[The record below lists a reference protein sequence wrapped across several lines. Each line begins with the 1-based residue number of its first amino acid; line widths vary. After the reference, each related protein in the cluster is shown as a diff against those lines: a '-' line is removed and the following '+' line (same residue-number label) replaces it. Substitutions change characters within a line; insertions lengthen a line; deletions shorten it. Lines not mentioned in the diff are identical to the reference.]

1 MYNTSIMPNI
11 NTMQVIADAREELKK
26 RVEDRERNDERIAQL
41 RIMLR
46 TLVRFAEDDTLRDKV
61 LLEIK
66 NAKRRV
72 YSLQEAILD
81 ALMRHPSGLTSNQ
94 MRDDLEQTGFDL
106 EEYSQPLSAIMTTL
120 SRLVK
125 SEHVRRR
132 VGRDKSVTFR
142 MRDFDEEAK
151 RRSGW
156 EEAVKGA
163 IQKF

>member
-1 MYNTSIMPNI
+1 MPNV
-11 NTMQVIADAREELKK
+11 NTMQLIVDAREELEK
-26 RVEDRERNDERIAQL
+26 RVEERERNDERIAQL

-46 TLVRFAEDDTLRDKV
+46 TLVRFADDEALRGKV
-61 LLEIK
+61 LLEVA

-72 YSLQEAILD
+72 YSLQEAVCD
-81 ALMRHPSGLTSNQ
+81 ALMRHPAGLTSNQ

-142 MRDFDEEAK
+142 MKDSDEEAK

-156 EEAVKGA
+156 EEAAKGA
-163 IQKF
+163 MQKF